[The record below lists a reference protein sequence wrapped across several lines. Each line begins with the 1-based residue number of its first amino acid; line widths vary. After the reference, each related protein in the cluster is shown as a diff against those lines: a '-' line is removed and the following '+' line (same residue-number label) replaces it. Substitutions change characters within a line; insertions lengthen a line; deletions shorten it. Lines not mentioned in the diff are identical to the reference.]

1 MYASSQRKNTLENN
15 SDDNND
21 DDKIKTA
28 PIWSQNSINKP
39 HTQYIY
45 IPSGYLT

>member
-1 MYASSQRKNTLENN
+1 MYASSQRKNTLENK

-28 PIWSQNSINKP
+28 PI
-39 HTQYIY
+39 
-45 IPSGYLT
+45 